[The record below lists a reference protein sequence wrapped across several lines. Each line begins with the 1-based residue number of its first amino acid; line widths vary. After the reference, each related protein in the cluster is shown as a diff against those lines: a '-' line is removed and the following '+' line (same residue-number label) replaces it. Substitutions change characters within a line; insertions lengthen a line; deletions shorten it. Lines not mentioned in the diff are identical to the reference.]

1 MKDQFY
7 VVLPSNSSM
16 NYFSENTT
24 SHFITQLPQQI
35 RLQGS
40 WSVALTEVQIPL
52 TFQHVSSEALDRT
65 VSLTRI
71 SHSALETN
79 QIRAVNFNTLESMVR
94 PGIYKDIHAIVSE
107 INNLNC
113 TKNHVEFKVERG
125 GYVTCARVCTK
136 ATCYQL
142 SHQLFLSKKLQKIL
156 GFEKM
161 NSILIKDQESIEGD
175 RPAHLSNGLPSMLM
189 IYSDICEP
197 YVTGDVQ
204 TRLLRAVSLNIDDY
218 TYGSTRIKS
227 FSPPMYIPLLFNSFQ
242 TIEID
247 IRDQSGRVIPFD
259 YGTLTVTLHF
269 KRLD

>member
-1 MKDQFY
+1 MKDEFY
-7 VVLPSNSSM
+7 IVLPSNSSM

-24 SHFITQLPQQI
+24 SHFTTQLPQQI

-52 TFQHVSSEALDRT
+52 TFQHVSSKALDRT

-71 SHSALETN
+71 SHSALDTN
-79 QIRAVNFNTLESMVR
+79 QIRAVNFSAIRSMVR

-107 INNLNC
+107 INNLNDTC
-113 TKNHVEFKVERG
+113 G
-125 GYVTCARVCTK
+125 DGYVTYARVCTK

-156 GFEKM
+156 GFKKM
-161 NSILIKDQESIEGD
+161 NSILIKDQESIED
-175 RPAHLSNGLPSMLM
+175 DKPAHLSNGLPSMLM

-204 TRLLRAVSLNIDDY
+204 THLLRAVSLNIDDY
-218 TYGSTRIKS
+218 TYGSTLRH
-227 FSPPMYIPLLFNSFQ
+227 
-242 TIEID
+242 
-247 IRDQSGRVIPFD
+247 R
-259 YGTLTVTLHF
+259 
-269 KRLD
+269 

>member
-1 MKDQFY
+1 MLFY
-7 VVLPSNSSM
+7 IVLPSSM

-24 SHFITQLPQQI
+24 SHFITQLPKQI

-79 QIRAVNFNTLESMVR
+79 QIRTVKFNAIESMVR
-94 PGIYKDIHAIVSE
+94 PGIYKDIDAIVSE

-113 TKNHVEFKVERG
+113 TKNHVEFRVERG
-125 GYVTCARVCTK
+125 GYVTCARVCAK

-156 GFEKM
+156 GFKKM
-161 NSILIKDQESIEGD
+161 NSILIKDQESIEDD
-175 RPAHLSNGLPSMLM
+175 RPAHLANGSSRQLLLTHVHTAV
-189 IYSDICEP
+189 IQLISDHRNRYKGSKRTCNPI
-197 YVTGDVQ
+197 
-204 TRLLRAVSLNIDDY
+204 RLRHSDRY
-218 TYGSTRIKS
+218 T
-227 FSPPMYIPLLFNSFQ
+227 LFQ
-242 TIEID
+242 KT
-247 IRDQSGRVIPFD
+247 
-259 YGTLTVTLHF
+259 
-269 KRLD
+269 